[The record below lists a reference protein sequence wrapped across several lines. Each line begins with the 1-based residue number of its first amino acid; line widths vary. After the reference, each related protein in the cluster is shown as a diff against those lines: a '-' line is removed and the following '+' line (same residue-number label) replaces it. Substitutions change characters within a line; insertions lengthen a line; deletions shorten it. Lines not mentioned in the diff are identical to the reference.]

1 MSSVFRPKRKVNG
14 KTVVRPHYSGK
25 FRLPGDAKPTVVALQ
40 TKDRQTARRKLDKI
54 IAEREQERLGM
65 IPSASVREAQARPL
79 LEHLDDFTR
88 SRDRIGRN
96 WRYVKE
102 LGSRLRRVID
112 ECQWKTVTDISAA
125 SFTAWRDAQTK
136 MSAKTKKE
144 YQISVSGFVS
154 WLRKN
159 KRGLTDNPLDSV
171 ESISLAGKHTFKR
184 RALSTPEIE
193 ALLAVAGTHRPIY
206 LLAIY
211 TGLRRS
217 ELKQLE
223 WRDVVLDSATPH
235 LKVRAATTKNSKDAT
250 IELHPL
256 AVEALRALH
265 ARGEVSPTARV
276 FHGIFPKLQAFKN
289 DLKRAGIAGEAHL
302 GYKVD
307 FHSFRHTFGTLLSIA
322 GTPLAVAKGL
332 MRHSDAKLTLDV
344 YTTRAFLP
352 TADAINS
359 LPRFGVT
366 GQGCSPRRSP
376 VLCPEGQNGA
386 QAGTNGKTDNH
397 PQSLINTASGH
408 DEARSGTNEEWC
420 AIQGSNSE
428 QSRINTGRGG
438 GMLTPALT
446 CGENASREGFEI
458 CEILAAW
465 PSLPEALR
473 AAVMAIVRTHGE
485 DLSINGRMAEVAAAQ
500 APQGKSLGAGV
511 PPELPVCGQ
520 VAPATN
526 LTASA
531 VARAKHK
538 KPNKR
543 KPRK

>member
-1 MSSVFRPKRKVNG
+1 VNG

-25 FRLPGDAKPTVVALQ
+25 FRLPGDAKPTVVALH
-40 TKDRQTARRKLDKI
+40 TKEKQTAQRLLDKI

-65 IPSASVREAQARPL
+65 IPTAAIREAQARPL
-79 LEHLDDFTR
+79 LEHLHDYTR

-102 LGSRLRRVID
+102 LGNRLKRVIE

-125 SFTAWRDAQTK
+125 SFTTWRDAQTA

-144 YQISVSGFVS
+144 YQISASGFTS

-159 KRGLTDNPLDSV
+159 KRGLTDNPLDAV
-171 ESISLAGKHTFKR
+171 DSISLAGKHTFKR
-184 RALSTPEIE
+184 RALSTPEVE

-235 LKVRAATTKNSKDAT
+235 LKVRAATTKNSKDANL
-250 IELHPL
+250 ELHPL
-256 AVEALRALH
+256 AIEALRALR
-265 ARGEVSPTARV
+265 AQSEITPSARV
-276 FHGIFPKLQAFKN
+276 FHGVFPKLEAFKT

-344 YTTRAFLP
+344 YTTNAFLP
-352 TADAINS
+352 TSEAIHA
-359 LPRFGVT
+359 LPHFGVT

-386 QAGTNGKTDNH
+386 HAGTNEKTVDH

-408 DEARSGTNEEWC
+408 VEAHSGTNQEWC
-420 AIQGSNSE
+420 AIQGSN
-428 QSRINTGRGG
+428 
-438 GMLTPALT
+438 LLHP
-446 CGENASREGFEI
+446 
-458 CEILAAW
+458 
-465 PSLPEALR
+465 
-473 AAVMAIVRTHGE
+473 
-485 DLSINGRMAEVAAAQ
+485 
-500 APQGKSLGAGV
+500 
-511 PPELPVCGQ
+511 
-520 VAPATN
+520 
-526 LTASA
+526 
-531 VARAKHK
+531 
-538 KPNKR
+538 
-543 KPRK
+543 